1 MTLKEVK
8 NYISETIYK
17 RDKDYS
23 NVIYYLIKN
32 GFAGKA
38 LHQIDE
44 ADIIMMY
51 DNLWINCEIVN
62 SDNISDYDEKSLIEK
77 IGKIRVNRIK
87 RDAGLFLV
95 LNYYDANGV
104 RKDSGFVFQYGY
116 DAII

>member
-23 NVIYYLIKN
+23 NVVFYLIKN

-38 LHQIDE
+38 LRQIE
-44 ADIIMMY
+44 KEDIKMMY
-51 DNLWINCEIVN
+51 DNLYINCEIVN
-62 SDNISDYDEKSLIEK
+62 SENISDYDEEHLTKK
-77 IGKIRVNRIK
+77 IGKIRVDKIK

-95 LNYYDANGV
+95 LNYYDANAV
-104 RKDSGFVFQYGY
+104 MKNSAFVFTYGY
-116 DAII
+116 DAIN

>member
-17 RDKDYS
+17 RDKDFA
-23 NVIYYLIKN
+23 NVVYYLIKN

-38 LHQIDE
+38 LRQIDE

-62 SDNISDYDEKSLIEK
+62 SENISDYDEEHLTKK
-77 IGKIRVNRIK
+77 AGKNRVNKIK

-116 DAII
+116 DAIS